1 MAGFPCGCFL
11 WHNTNRS
18 FLVDYNSAQ
27 ANCGVHTNTQLVC
40 GSPSSQPR
48 NPMTMT
54 KAPTS
59 ATTST
64 GPNPTSGEYALLE
77 KGVSSSCPSGMEA
90 VPKQECIEA
99 AQVKE

>member
-18 FLVDYNSAQ
+18 FLVDYNCSAK
-27 ANCGVHTNTQLVC
+27 ANCVVHTNTQLVC
-40 GSPSSQPR
+40 GSPSQPS
-48 NPMTMT
+48 NPVAMT

-59 ATTST
+59 AATST
-64 GPNPTSGEYALLE
+64 GPNPTSGEYVLLE
-77 KGVSSSCPSGMEA
+77 KGVGSSCPSGMEA